1 MDPEAD
7 GPTLPTKANEE
18 FKPFSRK
25 VPEFKF
31 WEHATRGTVFSL
43 LMTLT
48 KLSDVP
54 VFWPILVFYFLTL
67 LVFTLRDRVAHMVKH
82 RYIPCSFG
90 KKRYAGL
97 AAAAGGKGDAAR
109 AVVQS
114 AGKPGAEAM
123 FRGANRAE

>member
-1 MDPEAD
+1 VDPELE
-7 GPTLPTKANEE
+7 GPSLPTKANEE
-18 FKPFSRK
+18 FKPFNRK

-67 LVFTLRDRVAHMVKH
+67 LVFTLRDRVSHMIKH
-82 RYIPCSFG
+82 RYLPCSFG
-90 KKRYAGL
+90 KKKYAGL
-97 AAAAGGKGDAAR
+97 PAGGGAKVEGR
-109 AVVQS
+109 AVQS
-114 AGKPGAEAM
+114 AAKPGADQAM
-123 FRGANRAE
+123 FRGNNRAE